1 MRPLQVI
8 ITYTKTSLTDDMVEN
23 YLAFK
28 KNHISCFIYQK
39 LTNHIKLADE
49 HMAVVED
56 GVSLTMEIK
65 RLFKN

>member
-23 YLAFK
+23 Y
-28 KNHISCFIYQK
+28 ISCFIYQK

-56 GVSLTMEIK
+56 GVSLTREIK